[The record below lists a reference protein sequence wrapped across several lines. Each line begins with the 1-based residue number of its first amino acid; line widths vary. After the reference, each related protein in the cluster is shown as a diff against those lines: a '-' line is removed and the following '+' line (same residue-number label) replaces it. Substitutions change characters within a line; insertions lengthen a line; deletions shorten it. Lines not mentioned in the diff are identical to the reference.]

1 MGEELVNK
9 HVFITG
15 AARGIGYGIAEQFAK
30 AGSRITI
37 LDNNPE
43 NLEKASH
50 ELSKITGAEV
60 LAIQADV
67 SDRSAVQKAVSQAEA
82 KAPIDVLVNDAGVA
96 YESSFLDISDEEWDK
111 VLSINL
117 KGMFIVSQ
125 EVLKNMVKRKA
136 GIVINMGSK
145 NGLDGE
151 WGYAHYNASK
161 GGVIMLTKTLALEFA
176 HVGIRTNA
184 VCPGYIETPM
194 SKEIDSPE
202 FVNSFVDRYIPMNR
216 PGNVEEIAKIFL
228 FLASDGSAFM
238 NGQIIIADGGQLAGQ
253 KPFPDKIIR

>member
-37 LDNNPE
+37 LDNNAE
-43 NLEKASH
+43 NLGKASH
-50 ELSKITGAEV
+50 ELSKITSDEV

-67 SDRSAVQKAVSQAEA
+67 SDRIAVRNAVEQAEG
-82 KAPIDVLVNDAGVA
+82 KAPIDVLINDAGVA
-96 YESSFLDISDEEWDK
+96 YESSFLEISDEEWDQ
-111 VLSINL
+111 VIDINL

-125 EVLKNMVKRKA
+125 EILKHMVKRKA

-161 GGVIMLTKTLALEFA
+161 GGVIMLTKTLAIEFA
-176 HVGIRTNA
+176 HLGIRANA

-202 FVNSFVDRYIPMNR
+202 FVESFVDRYIPMDR
-216 PGNVEEIAKIFL
+216 PGKVDEIAKIFL

-238 NGQIIIADGGQLAGQ
+238 NGQIIVADGGQLAGQ
-253 KPFPDKIIR
+253 KAFPDKLIR